1 MIVKQLK
8 AYGIHDPKILS
19 AMSKVPRQKFVP
31 PDMQKYAYKDGA
43 VAIGYGQTISQPFMV
58 AFMTKDLQLKKYD
71 KVLEIGTGS
80 GYQAAI
86 LSELVKTVYTIEII
100 PELEKSAKDRFNNL
114 GYNNIQV
121 KLGDGYFGWKEKGPF
136 DAIIVT
142 AAAEN
147 IPPSLIEQLKE
158 GGRMIIPI
166 GKPSSVQ
173 QLIRVIKKENST
185 NTQSL
190 MGVRFV
196 PFTRE
201 KKDLDK

>member
-1 MIVKQLK
+1 MIENQIRV
-8 AYGIHDPKILS
+8 YGINDPKILS
-19 AMSKVPRQKFVP
+19 AMSKVPRHKFVP
-31 PDMQKYAYKDGA
+31 ADMQKYAYRDGA
-43 VAIGYGQTISQPFMV
+43 VSIGYGQTISQPFMV
-58 AFMTKDLQLKKYD
+58 AFMTKDLQLKNND

-86 LSELVKTVYTIEII
+86 LSEIVKTVYTIEII
-100 PELEKSAKDRFNNL
+100 PELEKAAKDRFKLL
-114 GYNNIQV
+114 GYDNIQV
-121 KLGDGYFGWKEKGPF
+121 KLGDGYYGWKEKGPF

-142 AAAEN
+142 AAAEK

-158 GGRMIIPI
+158 GGRMLIPI
-166 GKPSSVQ
+166 GKTSSVQ
-173 QLIRVIKKENST
+173 QLIRVVKKENST

-201 KKDLDK
+201 KSDFDI

>member
-1 MIVKQLK
+1 MIENQIR
-8 AYGIHDPKILS
+8 AYGINDPKILS
-19 AMSKVPRQKFVP
+19 AMSKVPRHKFVP
-31 PDMQKYAYKDGA
+31 PDMQKYAYRDAA
-43 VAIGYGQTISQPFMV
+43 VGIGYGQTISQPFMV
-58 AFMTKDLQLKKYD
+58 AFMTKDLQLKKND

-86 LSELVKTVYTIEII
+86 LSEIVKTVYTIEII
-100 PELEKSAKDRFNNL
+100 PELEKAAKDRFKNL

-142 AAAEN
+142 AAAET

-158 GGRMIIPI
+158 GGRMLIPI
-166 GKPSSVQ
+166 GIPSSVQ
-173 QLIRVIKKENST
+173 QLIRVTKKEKST
-185 NTQSL
+185 YTQSL

-201 KKDLDK
+201 KRELDK

>member
-1 MIVKQLK
+1 MIENQIR
-8 AYGIHDPKILS
+8 AYGINDPKILS
-19 AMSKVPRQKFVP
+19 AMQKVLRHNFVP
-31 PDMQKYAYKDGA
+31 IDKQKYAYCDGA
-43 VAIGYGQTISQPFMV
+43 VGIGYSQTISQPFMV
-58 AFMTKDLQLKKYD
+58 AFMTRDLQLKKSD

-86 LSELVKTVYTIEII
+86 LSELVNSVYTIEII
-100 PELEKSAKDRFNNL
+100 PELGRAVKERFKHL
-114 GYNNIQV
+114 GYENIQV
-121 KLGDGYFGWKEKGPF
+121 KLGDGYYGWKEKGPF

-142 AAAEN
+142 AAAEK

-158 GGRMIIPI
+158 GGRMLIPV
-166 GKPSSVQ
+166 GKPSSVH
-173 QLIRVIKKENST
+173 QLVRGVKKENCL

-201 KKDLDK
+201 KRDLD